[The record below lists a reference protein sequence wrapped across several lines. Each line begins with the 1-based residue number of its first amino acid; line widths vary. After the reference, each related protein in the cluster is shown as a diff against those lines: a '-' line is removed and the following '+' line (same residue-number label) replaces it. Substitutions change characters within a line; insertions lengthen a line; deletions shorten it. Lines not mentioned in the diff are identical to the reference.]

1 MMCRADTATQQ
12 NETYSLCFG
21 TAKLIQVFEST
32 KFIFGKISGLCSA
45 VDLFAPQN

>member
-21 TAKLIQVFEST
+21 TAKVIQVFDLCNT
-32 KFIFGKISGLCSA
+32 LIRGLVLTVICF
-45 VDLFAPQN
+45 VLQR